1 MHCQYERL
9 CCHPVEWPAKES
21 TNGIVRHCLLH
32 WWSISRAAMHTST
45 AMFGM
50 HVYDYKTL
58 QPSDPYNNIRG
69 RGLND
74 EWHLPND
81 AIQAAMPLNAQHSAE
96 LYRYE

>member
-1 MHCQYERL
+1 
-9 CCHPVEWPAKES
+9 
-21 TNGIVRHCLLH
+21 
-32 WWSISRAAMHTST
+32 
-45 AMFGM
+45 MFGM